1 MTVAVRLMSSIGAA
15 AWFTILIVKSV
26 EVTSYKENTLGAL
39 PIWPVVVDSASTCIA
54 CFEDDNGPDPI
65 MCEKVCPLHTPM
77 RQADV

>member
-39 PIWPVVVDSASTCIA
+39 PMWPVEIESAWTCIA
-54 CFEDDNGPDPI
+54 CFENRGGPDPV
-65 MCEKVCPLHTPM
+65 MCEKVCPAC
-77 RQADV
+77 RSVEKS